1 VSLIGVT
8 LDKLHRIR
16 KNGWDELL
24 KETNDFC
31 IKHKIVLRNMDDT
44 IPTRGRLRGHGST
57 MVTYYHRFRYEIF
70 NVLHDQIIN
79 EMNNRF
85 IGKSTQLLRYI
96 ACLDPENSFANF
108 DEEKL
113 VELVEIYDGDLSIYD
128 IPVVLQ
134 NQLDTSIAD
143 VEVIQ
148 IL

>member
-1 VSLIGVT
+1 
-8 LDKLHRIR
+8 
-16 KNGWDELL
+16 
-24 KETNDFC
+24 
-31 IKHKIVLRNMDDT
+31 
-44 IPTRGRLRGHGST
+44 

-134 NQLDTSIAD
+134 NQLDTFIAD

>member
-16 KNGWDELL
+16 KTGWDELL
-24 KETNDFC
+24 KETDDFY
-31 IKHKIVLRNMDDT
+31 IKHKIVVPNMDDT
-44 IPTRGRLRGHGST
+44 ITTRGCLRGHGST
-57 MVTYYHRFRYEIF
+57 MVTYYHRSRYEIF
-70 NVLHDQIIN
+70 NVFRDQIIV

-85 IGKSTQLLRYI
+85 ARKSTQLLRYI
-96 ACLDPENSFANF
+96 ACLDPENSFAKF

-113 VELVEIYDGDLSIYD
+113 VELVEIYDGDLSIYE

-134 NQLDTSIAD
+134 YQLDTFIAD